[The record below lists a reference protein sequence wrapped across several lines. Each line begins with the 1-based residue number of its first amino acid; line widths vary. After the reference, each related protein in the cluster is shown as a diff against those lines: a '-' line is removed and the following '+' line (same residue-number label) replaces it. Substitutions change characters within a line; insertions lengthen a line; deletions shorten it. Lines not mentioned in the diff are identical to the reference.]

1 MTFEP
6 DPDRATALSQ
16 DIRHKLGTSL
26 AELVRAC
33 RGVVPLDEAG
43 LRRQS
48 LALRS
53 TAVIRPG
60 AFLLY
65 HECLLAARNDDVAA
79 LAPLLRSMATIPVAG
94 PSFIVRNFDTC
105 LPPEE
110 WDRYRRALMTA
121 PDTAVVVISVPP
133 DRFATASRLLA
144 ASRALLSTA
153 VPALAQEIDALA
165 NEVVLIED
173 SAGAESSFAGATAFQ
188 AWGALLINPRRHPTL
203 VSMANGLV
211 HEAAHALLF
220 ALSSGEAMVQNPVT
234 ERYASPLRAG
244 KRPMEGIF
252 HASFVSAR
260 MHYALNQLLASNAL
274 NTAQQEE
281 AARARDAAR
290 SAFDAGYL
298 VFKAHGRPT
307 SIGQQAMDSAVGYM
321 LH

>member
-203 VSMANGLV
+203 V
-211 HEAAHALLF
+211 
-220 ALSSGEAMVQNPVT
+220 
-234 ERYASPLRAG
+234 
-244 KRPMEGIF
+244 
-252 HASFVSAR
+252 
-260 MHYALNQLLASNAL
+260 
-274 NTAQQEE
+274 
-281 AARARDAAR
+281 
-290 SAFDAGYL
+290 
-298 VFKAHGRPT
+298 
-307 SIGQQAMDSAVGYM
+307 
-321 LH
+321 